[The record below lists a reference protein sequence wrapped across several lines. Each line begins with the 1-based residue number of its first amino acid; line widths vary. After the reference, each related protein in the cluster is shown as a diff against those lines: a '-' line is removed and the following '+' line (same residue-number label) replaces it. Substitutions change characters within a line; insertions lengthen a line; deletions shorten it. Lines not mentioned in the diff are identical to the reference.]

1 MRQADNPD
9 LDTIGPST
17 EVLGYSQQDGDY
29 FTIGGA
35 PNNATYHIYQL
46 NVINVINVVEAK

>member
-1 MRQADNPD
+1 MRKADNPD

-46 NVINVINVVEAK
+46 NFINVVEAK